1 MSTIDLENA
10 KQIREPMEVYCGI
23 SAEDSTATNTI
34 SGLPAAGTIGLM
46 DSNASTSMKYSS
58 WSQTGLADLSGGGFV
73 LDNSLEFPTTPH
85 TATASGKYGIQSKPG
100 EGFSFTVRTSA
111 SSISLM
117 TSGSGTVTVNGRD
130 YTLQSYMVVPVPKNT
145 ATTLTFTNTDPEARI
160 IVYSSVPG
168 VSLTF
173 TNDNLVSVV
182 LDLAGDL
189 SLEAPT
195 LEASSVEINAYYPD
209 DISEIIAAVED
220 NTPLWYYA
228 GYDGDYSE
236 TRNFYLS
243 EPAAMQDNVITLH
256 GVDATGKLEEKNI
269 RSKVVRTGTEV
280 FNIVKSAITSAGIK
294 IKHLQNAATLS
305 PWSYYGIVEEQSA
318 QDLIGDMMISF
329 HTSPASHWYTYTDAG
344 IPRLYSRLME
354 AGDTYRQPW
363 QLKVWEIREE
373 DCADV
378 VRTADRK
385 VSAIVNEEEG
395 SPVSYMIQLSDIGEY
410 RILLDSKGE
419 KANHRVEAGEIVTL
433 SSGTPFARGMV
444 TNASRTIYMDA
455 TSARVVCKSKG
466 QVNLYGHPLAEYP
479 LVYTD
484 SISPPRPGITLPV
497 RVAVRGYF
505 NGGPLLS
512 TRYRASNITGSF
524 TFKGDPR
531 MQPRDIFKFIRLDG
545 TTEIATIER
554 IGLTHEGGGT
564 TAEIHYRLGVC

>member
-1 MSTIDLENA
+1 M
-10 KQIREPMEVYCGI
+10 
-23 SAEDSTATNTI
+23 
-34 SGLPAAGTIGLM
+34 
-46 DSNASTSMKYSS
+46 
-58 WSQTGLADLSGGGFV
+58 
-73 LDNSLEFPTTPH
+73 
-85 TATASGKYGIQSKPG
+85 
-100 EGFSFTVRTSA
+100 
-111 SSISLM
+111 
-117 TSGSGTVTVNGRD
+117 
-130 YTLQSYMVVPVPKNT
+130 
-145 ATTLTFTNTDPEARI
+145 
-160 IVYSSVPG
+160 
-168 VSLTF
+168 
-173 TNDNLVSVV
+173 
-182 LDLAGDL
+182 
-189 SLEAPT
+189 
-195 LEASSVEINAYYPD
+195 
-209 DISEIIAAVED
+209 
-220 NTPLWYYA
+220 
-228 GYDGDYSE
+228 
-236 TRNFYLS
+236 
-243 EPAAMQDNVITLH
+243 
-256 GVDATGKLEEKNI
+256 
-269 RSKVVRTGTEV
+269 
-280 FNIVKSAITSAGIK
+280 KSAITSAGIK
-294 IKHLQNAATLS
+294 IKHLQNATALS

-344 IPRLYSRLME
+344 IPRLYSRLMA

-378 VRTADRK
+378 ARTADRK

-395 SPVSYMIQLSDIGEY
+395 SPVGYRIQLSDIGEY

-419 KANHRVEAGEIVTL
+419 RANHRIQAGEIVTL

-455 TSARVVCKSKG
+455 TSAKVVCKSKG

-484 SISPPRPGITLPV
+484 SISPPRPGITLAV

-505 NGGPLLS
+505 SGGPLLD

-531 MQPRDIFKFIRLDG
+531 MQPRDIFKFVRLDG

-564 TAEIHYRLGVC
+564 TAEVHYRLGVC